1 MALTQDCN
9 YKCTYCYAYFQRN
22 EGYKITKD
30 VILRFLKD
38 CHDLGVKAITFTGD
52 GESTLSPV
60 FKDAVLEGNR
70 LGIDIATSTHGQLLT
85 QHDLKAILPCLTYI
99 RINISAATP
108 DRYAR
113 IHGVPEKFFYQ
124 VKQSISE
131 LVRIKKEGNLNST
144 IGLQMVL
151 MPENGEDIIPLAQFA
166 VDMEVDYLV
175 IKHCSDNK
183 EGELGINYSEY
194 FKLKELIEQAEAL
207 SNSKTQITAKVS
219 KIFSNGLREYSK
231 CFGPSFQLQISGT
244 GLVAP
249 CGDLFSQDKKEFHIG
264 NICEE
269 SFKDIIQGNRYKEV
283 MDILGSDQFDPRKKC
298 GSLCLQHHVNKY
310 LFDIK
315 ESKTSQIEKSSIA
328 PPIHKNFI

>member
-9 YKCTYCYAYFQRN
+9 YRCTYCYAYFQRN
-22 EGYKITKD
+22 EGYRITKD
-30 VILRFLKD
+30 VIMGFLSD

-60 FKDAVLEGNR
+60 FKDAVLEGHR

-85 QHDLKAILPCLTYI
+85 QHDLKSILPCLTYI

-108 DRYAR
+108 ERYAKV
-113 IHGVPEKFFYQ
+113 HGVPEKFFHQ
-124 VKQSISE
+124 VKTSISE
-131 LVRIKKEGNLNST
+131 LVRIKKENNLSST

-151 MPENGEDIIPLAQFA
+151 MPENAEDIIPLAKFA
-166 VDMEVDYLV
+166 VEMEVDYLV

-183 EGELGINYSEY
+183 AGELGIDYSKY
-194 FKLKELIEQAEAL
+194 FTLKDLIDKAESL

-219 KIFSNGLREYSK
+219 KIFSGGVREYSK
-231 CFGPSFQLQISGT
+231 CFGPTFQLQISGT

-249 CGDLFSQDKKEFHIG
+249 CGDLFSQEKSEFHIG

-269 SFKDIIQGNRYKEV
+269 SFKNIVNGPRYKEV
-283 MDILGSDQFDPRKKC
+283 MQYIGSENFDPRKKC
-298 GSLCLQHHVNKY
+298 GSLCLQHHVNKF
-310 LFDIK
+310 LFDLK
-315 ESKTSQIEKSSIA
+315 EQDISHIDPSLEEV
-328 PPIHKNFI
+328 PLHKNFI